1 MEGGESSEWLGYDR
15 LVEELGASEERVL
28 SLEAE
33 NVELRAS
40 LRKSISGSALGREF
54 EVLSVDREKLARLI
68 EQLKVEKTH
77 LVESV
82 LLLSTE
88 VDEANRLRQDDQL
101 KFKQEVLR
109 HAENERAVRAGKYR
123 MGMQV
128 VELLRIRGLDNSIRQ
143 DVNAYVANSCA
154 SSMNFGMPGYG
165 EKDVNASPESP
176 LSHSGDEGESRWE
189 QTTSPTNNSVGRS
202 SNSARDR
209 DGRKRRHF
217 RRRRSEV
224 LARDETDS
232 IISSVSTHRSGATSK
247 NGGSNK
253 YLGGKK
259 SHTPITAE
267 TLAMLD
273 KQNSSGGR
281 NMSPAK
287 QEPEVQGPNW
297 WGF

>member
-1 MEGGESSEWLGYDR
+1 
-15 LVEELGASEERVL
+15 
-28 SLEAE
+28 
-33 NVELRAS
+33 
-40 LRKSISGSALGREF
+40 
-54 EVLSVDREKLARLI
+54 VDREKLARLI

-88 VDEANRLRQDDQL
+88 VEEANRLRQDDQF

-154 SSMNFGMPGYG
+154 SSLNFGMAGYG
-165 EKDVNASPESP
+165 ERDFNARGDSSMSPESP
-176 LSHSGDEGESRWE
+176 HSHSVDDGEGRWE
-189 QTTSPTNNSVGRS
+189 QTASPTNNSVGRS
-202 SNSARDR
+202 SARER

-224 LARDETDS
+224 LPRDETDS

-247 NGGSNK
+247 NGGSSK
-253 YLGGKK
+253 YLGNKK

-281 NMSPAK
+281 MSPAK